1 MHLIIDTE
9 DTVNGAP
16 AEREGNRPHS
26 HEGDANH
33 SHPSLVSGPGGE
45 PAERAAATLK
55 LLQEELLSRLF
66 PGVTPMLP
74 LQSAVA
80 SSSAITTV
88 MVQLQQS
95 MITLQYDEGHVND
108 SAEMYCTASHAPPSV
123 IRVSPAAVCCQLPAC
138 LPPLISLPET
148 ASDCPVSSGRISS
161 GSWITVWLRLS
172 APLPCEGVTL
182 LARYRGGFL
191 DTRLERAA
199 DAPLDALIIKVRV
212 LYIKSNHRGEGVV
225 MKCQCVHSKPQGWV
239 GLQHAAMRNKVHACC
254 DSRHHTPPPDDLSSR
269 IP

>member
-9 DTVNGAP
+9 DDIIANVVPT
-16 AEREGNRPHS
+16 EREGGHPS
-26 HEGDANH
+26 SDEGDSVQRA
-33 SHPSLVSGPGGE
+33 
-45 PAERAAATLK
+45 AAAATLQ
-55 LLQEELLSRLF
+55 LLQEELLPRLF
-66 PGVTPMLP
+66 PGVAPQLP
-74 LQSAVA
+74 LQGPGT
-80 SSSAITTV
+80 SSSATATI
-88 MVQLQQS
+88 MVQLRQS
-95 MITLQYDEGHVND
+95 ILMLQYAGRVRD
-108 SAEMYCTASHAPPSV
+108 SAETHCTASHAPPSV

>member
-33 SHPSLVSGPGGE
+33 SHLSPVSGPGGE

-123 IRVSPAAVCCQLPAC
+123 IGVSPAAVCCQPPSLTPTASPPDDAAC
-138 LPPLISLPET
+138 LPIS
-148 ASDCPVSSGRISS
+148 G
-161 GSWITVWLRLS
+161 GSWITVWLQLS
-172 APLPCEGVTL
+172 APLPSEGVTL
-182 LARYRGGFL
+182 LARYLGGL
-191 DTRLERAA
+191 
-199 DAPLDALIIKVRV
+199 LDARFEREDENDGALSIEVRV
-212 LYIKSNHRGEGVV
+212 
-225 MKCQCVHSKPQGWV
+225 P
-239 GLQHAAMRNKVHACC
+239 
-254 DSRHHTPPPDDLSSR
+254 
-269 IP
+269 